1 MVYGRLQLLRAL
13 VNAIDKLLLIKLTAD
28 ISDNSSLLD
37 SLRKAKIFPNFS
49 AGNCFFFLTDLV
61 LAKCFLAW
69 EKPIQASSIFLS
81 YRIKIRVFDKSLICN
96 CYMAI

>member
-49 AGNCFFFLTDLV
+49 AGNCFFF
-61 LAKCFLAW
+61 
-69 EKPIQASSIFLS
+69 
-81 YRIKIRVFDKSLICN
+81 
-96 CYMAI
+96 

>member
-1 MVYGRLQLLRAL
+1 MVYGRLQLLCAL

-49 AGNCFFFLTDLV
+49 AGNCFFFNRSCTSKV
-61 LAKCFLAW
+61 FSCLAKANTG
-69 EKPIQASSIFLS
+69 IFNFSVLPH
-81 YRIKIRVFDKSLICN
+81 KNKGF
-96 CYMAI
+96 

>member
-1 MVYGRLQLLRAL
+1 MVYGCLQLLRAL
-13 VNAIDKLLLIKLTAD
+13 VNAINKLLLIKLTVD

-49 AGNCFFFLTDLV
+49 AGNCFFLTDFV

-69 EKPIQASSIFLS
+69 QKPIQASSIFPS
-81 YRIKIRVFDKSLICN
+81 YRMKIRVFDKSLICN
-96 CYMAI
+96 CYIAI